1 MAKEPS
7 PSAAWWRRAFRI
19 GLLSFF
25 LAVLVNY
32 SSGMALRY
40 LPAFVALTIVF
51 LLVSIGV
58 LFDILGTSVTAAEV
72 PPLNAMAAK
81 KVAGAR
87 QALWLVRNADKVA
100 NFANDVVGDVSG
112 AVSGA
117 AGATVALKFTMLFE
131 GSSATEE
138 LVGLVM
144 IGLIAGLTVG
154 GKAAGK
160 TFAIE
165 HATHVVSLAGR
176 VINAVE
182 QITGRSFTG
191 ARGSNSS
198 RRRTT

>member
-7 PSAAWWRRAFRI
+7 PSASWWRRALRVGFF
-19 GLLSFF
+19 SFV
-25 LAVLVNY
+25 LALVVNY
-32 SSGMALRY
+32 SAGTALRFV
-40 LPAFVALTIVF
+40 PVAVAFAIVF
-51 LLVSIGV
+51 LLVSIGI
-58 LFDILGTSVTAAEV
+58 LFDILGTSVTAAEA

-81 KVAGAR
+81 KVQGAR
-87 QALWLVRNADKVA
+87 QALWLVRNADRVA

-117 AGATVALKFTMLFE
+117 AGATVALKLTMLMQ
-131 GSSATEE
+131 GSEFLEE
-138 LVGLVM
+138 IIGLLM

-160 TFAIE
+160 SFAIQ
-165 HATHVVSLAGR
+165 HATRVISLAGQ
-176 VINAVE
+176 VIYWVE
-182 QITGRSFTG
+182 KLSGRSFTG